1 MPWWLVWVL
10 LVLAALALLVW
21 IGLRLYRAFRALMV
35 ELEQAQ
41 QVLDRL
47 DARLAELEELA
58 QQAGEIAP
66 EIVLTPERRNELAAT
81 RQHVRE
87 IRRSRKLL
95 RHERATASW
104 DTITGTGRRQP

>member
-41 QVLDRL
+41 QVLQG
-47 DARLAELEELA
+47 ARC
-58 QQAGEIAP
+58 QGRGHVHIQS
-66 EIVLTPERRNELAAT
+66 LAA
-81 RQHVRE
+81 RARRE
-87 IRRSRKLL
+87 DQLCGAALQLFEQS
-95 RHERATASW
+95 
-104 DTITGTGRRQP
+104 G